1 MPRPPTPFSR
11 RLSNCQSHLEISS
24 RLFAI
29 RRFLESVFVSERLF
43 ILDAH
48 SLIYQL
54 FHAIPEMTSPSGV
67 PTNAVFGFVRDIL
80 QLRKDRK
87 PDYLVCAFDTPAKV
101 FRSDIDPNYKAHR
114 PPQPD
119 DLRPQIPLI
128 VRVLQ
133 AFRIP
138 VLGQDGFEAD
148 DFLATVAVEGAK
160 RGIDVYLCTADKDVR
175 QVVGP
180 HVKILDLRRN
190 RLIDRDYVIN
200 DWGIAPEQ
208 VVDYQAMV
216 GDSVDNVCGIKGV
229 GAKTASALLQKY
241 GTLENIFEHV
251 DEVPGVK
258 MKQNIMNGKTDAFR
272 CRELVRL
279 RTDVP
284 LPEDWSAWRPHKPNR
299 AELLDLFRECGF
311 HRFADDIMA
320 EAPEEA
326 EKVAEWKA
334 DYKLVQEPWD
344 FDAFLGE
351 LKKQKRFCID
361 LETTSLSPR
370 LAEIV
375 GIAICWSP
383 GVAYYLPL
391 KGPEGAEVLDAKAT
405 LNALKPILEN
415 PKIEKINQ
423 NIKYDLLVLRAQGVE
438 MQGLAFDSMIASYL
452 LEPGER
458 SHNLDDLSRRLLG
471 HETIKIRDLFPKD
484 VKLKGDLPITEV
496 PLDRITEY
504 AAEDA
509 DVAWRLC
516 EKLQPTLEQEKLFTL
531 FRDVEMPLVE
541 VLAEMEYNGVK
552 VEPTRLQGLSEQ
564 FAVRLK
570 EIETEA
576 HRLAGHPFNLDSP
589 TQLRVVLFE
598 ELKLPIIKRT
608 KTGPSTDQEVLEE
621 LADESD
627 VCAAIIE
634 HRKLSKLKNTYLD
647 NLATLINPNTGR
659 IHASFNQTVAA
670 TGRLS
675 SSDPNLQNIP
685 VRTEEG
691 RQIRQAFLPGDS
703 NQVLVAADYSQIEL
717 RLLAHF
723 SQDPALTRA
732 FAEDVDIH
740 TAVAAKIAGV
750 PLADVTAEQ
759 RRLAKTV
766 NFGVMYGV
774 SAFGLGRRLKISQ
787 QDASKFIHAYYD
799 QHPKVEAFFTDLLVK
814 AERERQVTTI
824 LGRRRPITGVRNPH
838 GRTRNLAERTAIN
851 TIIQGSAAD
860 LIKMAMLNIHRRLKK
875 EKLDARMLLQIH
887 DELVFEVHKDQV
899 EPLAELVVQEMTG
912 ALKLD
917 GVPLAVDVGVG
928 PNWLDLEPIDV
939 RTAA

>member
-1 MPRPPTPFSR
+1 V
-11 RLSNCQSHLEISS
+11 N
-24 RLFAI
+24 
-29 RRFLESVFVSERLF
+29 ERLF

-128 VRVLQ
+128 IRVLQ

-160 RGIDVYLCTADKDVR
+160 RGIDVFLCTADKDVR

-180 HVKILDLRRN
+180 RVKILDLRRN
-190 RLIDRDYVIN
+190 RLIDRDYVVN
-200 DWGIAPEQ
+200 DWGVTPEQ
-208 VVDYQAMV
+208 VIDYQAMV
-216 GDSVDNVCGIKGV
+216 GDSVDNIPGIRGV
-229 GAKTASALLQKY
+229 GPKTASTLLQKY
-241 GTLENIFEHV
+241 GTLENVFEHV

-258 MKQNIMNGKTDAFR
+258 MKQNIREGKANAFLSR
-272 CRELVRL
+272 QLVTL

-284 LPEDWSAWRPHKPNR
+284 LPEDWSAWRPHPPNR
-299 AELLDLFRECGF
+299 QELLDLFTECGF
-311 HRFADDIMA
+311 HRFADDVMA
-320 EAPEEA
+320 EAPPEESA
-326 EKVAEWKA
+326 VAEWKA
-334 DYKLVQEPWD
+334 DYRCVNEPWD
-344 FDAFLGE
+344 FDAFLAD
-351 LKKQKRFCID
+351 LKKQKRFCLD

-375 GIAICWSP
+375 GMAFSWSP
-383 GVAYYLPL
+383 GTAYYLPL
-391 KGPEGAEVLDAKAT
+391 KGPEGSTLLDAPST
-405 LNALKPILEN
+405 LDALKPILEN
-415 PKIEKINQ
+415 PTVEKVNQ
-423 NIKYDLLVLRAQGVE
+423 NVKYDLLVLRAQGIDL
-438 MQGLAFDSMIASYL
+438 QGLAFDSMIASYL

-458 SHNLDDLSRRLLG
+458 SHNLDDLSRRMLG

-484 VKLKGDLPITEV
+484 VKLKGDLPVADV
-496 PLDRITEY
+496 PLERITEY

-516 EKLQPTLEQEKLFTL
+516 EALRPTLEKENLYGL
-531 FRDVEMPLVE
+531 FRDVEMPLVD

-552 VEPTRLQGLSEQ
+552 VDPSRLQGLSDQ
-564 FAVRLK
+564 FALRLK

-576 HRLAGHPFNLDSP
+576 HRLAGRSFNLDSP
-589 TQLRVVLFE
+589 KQLQAVLFD
-598 ELKLPIIKRT
+598 ELKLPVVKRT

-621 LADESD
+621 LADEHE

-634 HRKLSKLKNTYLD
+634 HRKLAKLKGTYLD
-647 NLATLINPNTGR
+647 NLGTLINPNTGR

-703 NQVLVAADYSQIEL
+703 DQALVAADYSQIEL

-740 TAVAAKIAGV
+740 TAVAAQIAGV
-750 PLADVTAEQ
+750 PLAAVTADQ

-774 SAFGLGRRLKISQ
+774 SAFGLGRRLKIPQ
-787 QDASKFIHAYYD
+787 QEAARFIHAYYD
-799 QHPKVEAFFTDLLVK
+799 QHPKVEAFFTELLVK
-814 AERERQVTTI
+814 AERDRQVTTI

-851 TIIQGSAAD
+851 TVIQGSAAD
-860 LIKMAMLNIHRRLKK
+860 LIKIAMLNIHRRLKK

-887 DELVFEVHKDQV
+887 DELVFEVKKERVD
-899 EPLAELVVQEMTG
+899 ELAALVVEEMTT

-917 GVPLAVDVGVG
+917 GVPLEVDVGVG
-928 PNWLDLEPIDV
+928 PNWLDLEPLAA

>member
-1 MPRPPTPFSR
+1 M
-11 RLSNCQSHLEISS
+11 
-24 RLFAI
+24 
-29 RRFLESVFVSERLF
+29 SERLF

-67 PTNAVFGFVRDIL
+67 ATNAVYGFVRDIL
-80 QLRKDRK
+80 QLRKDRN
-87 PDYLVCAFDTPAKV
+87 PTYLVCAFDTPAKV

-114 PPQPD
+114 APMPD

-128 VRVLQ
+128 IRMLQ
-133 AFRIP
+133 AFRVP

-148 DFLATVAVEGAK
+148 DFLASVAVEGAK

-200 DWGIAPEQ
+200 DWGVTPEQ
-208 VVDYQAMV
+208 VIDYQAMV
-216 GDSVDNVCGIKGV
+216 GDSVDNIPGIKGV

-251 DEVPGVK
+251 DEVPGAK
-258 MKQNIMNGKTDAFR
+258 MKQNIAGGKAAAFMSR
-272 CRELVRL
+272 QLVTL

-284 LPEDWSAWRPHKPNR
+284 LPEDWTPWRPQQPNR
-299 AELLDLFRECGF
+299 AELLELFAECGF
-311 HRFADDIMA
+311 HRFADEILA
-320 EAPEEA
+320 ETPQENLEEA
-326 EKVAEWKA
+326 AAWKK

-351 LKKQKRFCID
+351 LKKQKRFCVD
-361 LETTSLSPR
+361 LETTSLAPR

-375 GIAICWSP
+375 GIAVSWKA
-383 GVAYYLPL
+383 GEAYYLPL
-391 KGPEGAEVLDAKAT
+391 KGPEGSELLDAKET
-405 LNALKPILEN
+405 LAALRPILED
-415 PKIEKINQ
+415 PTIEKINQ
-423 NIKYDLLVLRAQGVE
+423 NIKYDLLVFRANGIE
-438 MQGLAFDSMIASYL
+438 LKGLAFDSMIASYL
-452 LEPGER
+452 LEPGDR
-458 SHNLDDLSRRLLG
+458 SHNLDDLSRRLLN

-484 VKLKGDLPITEV
+484 AKLKGDIPMSEV

-509 DVAWRLC
+509 DVALRLA
-516 EKLQPTLEQEKLFTL
+516 ETLAPKLEEQKLTKLFNEL
-531 FRDVEMPLVE
+531 EMPLVE
-541 VLAEMEYNGVK
+541 VLAEMEYNGVT
-552 VEPTRLQGLSEQ
+552 VEPKLLQGMSAQ

-570 EIETEA
+570 EIEAEA
-576 HRLAGHPFNLDSP
+576 HRLGGRPFNLDSP
-589 TQLRVVLFE
+589 TQLRVVLFD
-598 ELKLPIIKRT
+598 ELKLPVVKRT

-621 LADESD
+621 LAEEHE

-634 HRKLSKLKNTYLD
+634 HRKLAKLKSTYLD
-647 NLATLINPNTGR
+647 NLAQLINPNTGR

-691 RQIRQAFLPGDS
+691 RQIRQAFLPGGSD
-703 NQVLVAADYSQIEL
+703 QALVAADYSQIEL
-717 RLLAHF
+717 RLLAYF
-723 SQDPALTRA
+723 SQDDALVKA

-740 TAVAAKIAGV
+740 TAVAAQIAGV
-750 PLADVTAEQ
+750 ELASVTAEQ

-766 NFGVMYGV
+766 NFGVMYGL
-774 SAFGLGRRLKISQ
+774 SAFGLARRLKIPQ
-787 QDASKFIHAYYD
+787 KDAQEFIDGYYD
-799 QHPKVEAFFTDLLVK
+799 RHPKVEKFFTELLVNADK
-814 AERERQVTTI
+814 QRKVTTI
-824 LGRRRPITGVRNPH
+824 LGRHRPITGVKNPF
-838 GRTRNLAERTAIN
+838 GRSRNLAERTAIN
-851 TIIQGSAAD
+851 TVIQGSAAD
-860 LIKMAMLNIHRRLKK
+860 LIKQAMLNIHRRLKK

-887 DELVFEVHKDQV
+887 DELVFEVKKDQV
-899 EPLAELVVQEMTG
+899 QKLAALVVEEMTT
-912 ALKLD
+912 AIPLD
-917 GVPLAVDVGVG
+917 GVPLQVDVGVG
-928 PNWLDLEPIDV
+928 PNWLDLTHLELG
-939 RTAA
+939 AAA

>member
-1 MPRPPTPFSR
+1 M
-11 RLSNCQSHLEISS
+11 
-24 RLFAI
+24 
-29 RRFLESVFVSERLF
+29 SERLF

-67 PTNAVFGFVRDIL
+67 PTNAVFGFVRDIMH
-80 QLRKDRK
+80 LRKERK

-128 VRVLQ
+128 VRMLQ

-148 DFLATVAVEGAK
+148 DFLATVAVEGAR
-160 RGIDVYLCTADKDVR
+160 RGIDVFLCTADKDVR
-175 QVVGP
+175 QVVCDR
-180 HVKILDLRRN
+180 VKILDLRRN

-200 DWGIAPEQ
+200 DWGVTPEQ
-208 VVDYQAMV
+208 VIDYQAMV
-216 GDSVDNVCGIKGV
+216 GDSVDNVPGIKGV
-229 GAKTASALLQKY
+229 GAKTASSLLQKY

-251 DEVPGVK
+251 DEVPGTK
-258 MKQNIMNGKTDAFR
+258 MKQNIREGKANAFR
-272 CRELVRL
+272 SRELVKL

-284 LPEDWSAWRPHKPNR
+284 LPEDWSTWRPHPPHVQ
-299 AELLDLFRECGF
+299 ELVDLFTECGF
-311 HRFADDIMA
+311 HRFIDDIMA
-320 EAPEEA
+320 EAPKEEKA
-326 EKVAEWKA
+326 AEWKA
-334 DYKLVQEPWD
+334 DYRLVQEPWD
-344 FDAFLGE
+344 FDAFFAE

-361 LETTSLSPR
+361 LETTSLVPR

-375 GIAICWSP
+375 GIAVSWEP
-383 GVAYYLPL
+383 GLAYYLPL
-391 KGPEGAEVLDAKAT
+391 KGPADSTLLDAKAT
-405 LNALKPILEN
+405 LDALKPVLEN
-415 PKIEKINQ
+415 AKIEKVNQ
-423 NIKYDLLVLRAQGVE
+423 NIKYDLLVLRAHGIE

-452 LEPGER
+452 LDPGER

-496 PLDRITEY
+496 PLARITEY

-516 EKLQPTLEQEKLFTL
+516 ESLEPKLKSEKLFDL
-531 FRDVEMPLVE
+531 FRDVEMPLVD
-541 VLAEMEYNGVK
+541 VLAEMEFNGVK
-552 VEPTRLQGLSEQ
+552 VEPARLQGLSEQ

-570 EIETEA
+570 EIEEQA
-576 HRLAGHPFNLDSP
+576 YRLAGHPFNLDSP
-589 TQLRVVLFE
+589 KQLQVVLFE
-598 ELKLPIIKRT
+598 ELKLPIVKRT

-621 LADESD
+621 LADEHD
-627 VCAAIIE
+627 VCATILE
-634 HRKLSKLKNTYLD
+634 HRRLAKLKGTYLD
-647 NLATLINPNTGR
+647 NLGSLINPNTGR

-691 RQIRQAFLPGDS
+691 RQIRQAFLPGDP
-703 NQVLVAADYSQIEL
+703 NQLLVAADYSQIEL

-723 SQDPALTRA
+723 SQDPELTRA

-740 TAVAAKIAGV
+740 TAVAAQIAGV
-750 PLADVTAEQ
+750 PLDQVTSEQ

-799 QHPKVEAFFTDLLVK
+799 QHPKVEAFFTELLVK

-851 TIIQGSAAD
+851 TILQGSAAD

-875 EKLDARMLLQIH
+875 EKLDGRMLLQIH
-887 DELVFEVHKDQV
+887 DELVFECRKDQV
-899 EPLAELVVQEMTG
+899 EALAALVAEEMTT
-912 ALKLD
+912 ALPLD
-917 GVPLAVDVGVG
+917 GVPLEVDVGVG
-928 PNWLDLEPIDV
+928 PNWLDLEPIKV
-939 RTAA
+939 KAAA